1 MHDAQSSAKQTTK
14 VIKILCFMERRSN
27 ITPGITRRPELL
39 SEHEILRV
47 GGRVHPV
54 VELSCAAKLASA

>member
-47 GGRVHPV
+47 GGRVHP
-54 VELSCAAKLASA
+54 LLN